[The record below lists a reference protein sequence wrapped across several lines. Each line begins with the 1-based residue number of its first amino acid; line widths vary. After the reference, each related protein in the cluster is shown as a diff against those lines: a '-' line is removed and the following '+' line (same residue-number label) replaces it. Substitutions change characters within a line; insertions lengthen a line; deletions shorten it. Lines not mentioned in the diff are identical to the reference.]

1 MDSVLGLQGKDY
13 ALVAADCSAGRS
25 IMVMK
30 HDADKIVKLDDHK
43 IAGIAGVAEVR
54 PGSILLMHVVYR
66 SRQVAR
72 DVLLHI
78 LEGSRARGM
87 AAIPVGTLFAQR
99 GA

>member
-1 MDSVLGLQGKDY
+1 
-13 ALVAADCSAGRS
+13 
-25 IMVMK
+25 
-30 HDADKIVKLDDHK
+30 
-43 IAGIAGVAEVR
+43 
-54 PGSILLMHVVYR
+54 MHVLYR

-78 LEGSRARGM
+78 LDGSRARGM